1 MITISVDMNDYFP
14 NLFQSQLFKAI
25 TTMYCGDHNKCKSEM
40 NDSDRVRW
48 EGGKLYSWNIPI
60 YTWSGVILIQANCD
74 KSRMPIVI
82 LRATVKNNTK
92 S

>member
-40 NDSDRVRW
+40 NDSDRVR
-48 EGGKLYSWNIPI
+48 
-60 YTWSGVILIQANCD
+60 
-74 KSRMPIVI
+74 
-82 LRATVKNNTK
+82 
-92 S
+92 